1 MILNKFKN
9 IVNLNNAPEKEANK
23 NGDEN
28 ENKDPNAQI
37 PPEQSLDET
46 NDKTFFDDMLGAPQ
60 YTYEEF
66 IKILKTPQ
74 EERGDTEDLK
84 KHWGHPRRWKVILW
98 DIQIQNY
105 MNNDFN
111 AFVDFDFGGDREECR
126 IQRGSKMKIYTK
138 GKSKNCLRTQV
149 VCNVRAE
156 QKKEIKFKKVFEYRG
171 SYLDLENEKLRIKV
185 WEYKKFTLNK
195 LEGIYEEPLLSFA
208 IGQVYNETTL
218 YKFIKNSRVKRC
230 QLFFQLYFQELY
242 DFELSFLNWSFS
254 DLLSH
259 TYIQEKSLNYL
270 ENPDT
275 IEKRHIDKSQCSIF
289 PKMCKPRKKLNK
301 NNKKNKKKRLG
312 DNINEK
318 FSFNTVLSNESNEHS
333 SNNANS
339 GTLAGKNKSEMVS
352 KNLEKLF
359 FRNLSLLNNIEENE
373 DISYQNLENV
383 KLPNPRV
390 TMKLI
395 HTPKGNDG
403 FTIVSMCQKN
413 VRYPMW
419 ENLGEIYFRGTLR
432 DLDVSYLSV
441 KVEDMSAPKDAR
453 EIGVC
458 QIPLKGIVDYPHIMH
473 ELEAS
478 PWIIEEAKCEG
489 WDKKLKEWKFGKLEG
504 KVIVGRVPR
513 YRQIGDIYH
522 IDNKHVYLI
531 VHILNIDQI
540 VTVDNIK
547 ELDSYVEVSFDET
560 SRRTKIVKKSLTPNY
575 DSHIA
580 IPLRFNNKNEMDY
593 ENFSKKGCIYIDVWG
608 KTDDIIYIGGIS
620 ITPYEIFYNE
630 KNARRKK
637 TKLEHTDLETNIKT
651 NYETVVYKGCKKLH
665 FLHDDQRLSNLNFS
679 IWTYPDLLSNEGTT
693 NTTTTTTTT
702 NKDTRICS
710 PPVFNTTN
718 NFPLKLAQKYD
729 KLKNLYFQ
737 VLKAI
742 KGIPESCTDI
752 SKAKRFFNYELLNQ
766 RKENHFLPTLI
777 TNIKSPYFYESERA
791 IFHYVRCIPFIHKK
805 ENLVF
810 TPDFTLQL
818 KGGNALDHS
827 LLLCSLFLGIPV
839 ISFVCFG
846 TLLDNQKHAWVA
858 TLEFNEHK
866 NYGVIKFWE
875 TTTGNVYTLK
885 KRFLDINKLKSLK
898 IQLSESKHKLHLRD
912 DFLHRN
918 GTQKDSDAIKEQT
931 KRYIKELFQNRSRD
945 APPNGPSL
953 PYKTIDL
960 IFNNT
965 NIYVNLQDADPLN
978 IWYDYWKFDYWFPFS
993 SIQYNIQPCF
1003 TIKTFSHKIEDME
1016 LDRLAKDLRTNIEK
1030 NINIYRASRN
1040 LSTRWNKDETLELF
1054 LQVGLELLHQ
1064 LNTSRKDDERLAKVK
1079 IDDWK
1084 KALYHKVPQSHRLLG
1099 FPYHFNTCKSKFIT
1113 DKLISTLA
1121 ILESRDKSLC
1131 LSLAVCLYSLPGGFI
1146 SVYIYIITCVK
1157 ITQREMR
1164 KIEITKE
1171 KAQRKTK
1178 LKNLKKKDHNNNNA
1192 DTQSGGEAEDM
1203 NNIQND
1209 NDGILTNF
1217 EETLKDDPYYEN
1229 EQNSNTNKSSF
1240 ENLYKNE
1247 ENASEIGLNKENQNE
1262 ENENYSRNG
1271 DRKKKLQKSVDI
1283 INILLEMKN
1292 RKKNEKIGKDGKR
1305 NKSEENN
1312 EQSLI
1317 GDKNNILNK
1326 IDNEVSMQ
1334 SKEKDLDQTL
1344 IDDNIKTKDKDE
1356 TKKKKKSKSR
1366 RKDKDLEYEKLMISN
1381 AYLEQER
1388 KRLQEDMEKL
1398 KLEKEEIRLQKVIEN
1413 EDANQK
1419 LIEENRKLKKE
1430 LLEND
1435 KLERKVSF
1443 MLKVSEWEKKE
1454 NERKKQQEE
1463 SYKQMMEEA
1472 KLNES
1477 KEKQNKSKEKAREKE
1492 NDKENE
1498 KVKKKKKKHRDED
1511 NKEKTKITKGDKQKK
1526 SNSKNKKEIIP
1537 EVKDDETNLT
1547 KEINYGEKTK
1557 EIDQENQKSYI
1568 ALESQIKNEVS
1579 DQSNDS
1585 FDSKMHDKN
1594 GKQHEKG
1601 YINLTSF
1608 DENLDL
1614 NKIYRNNSGFGY
1626 TKEKKRNTI
1635 KVHTTRKIYNDNKP
1649 DDIEYPDIN
1658 DNTNEENIARY
1669 LYDKNISHDIQKTY
1683 YNDKPHYGNDRKNIS
1698 YKEIKDYDL
1707 FKGFIE
1713 ETKKKKKIVLV
1724 KKP

>member
-9 IVNLNNAPEKEANK
+9 IVNLNNTPEKEANK

-28 ENKDPNAQI
+28 ENKDPNAQN
-37 PPEQSLDET
+37 PQEQSLDET

-74 EERGDTEDLK
+74 EERGDTEDLR

-98 DIQIQNY
+98 DLQIQNY

-208 IGQVYNETTL
+208 TGQIYNETTL

-259 TYIQEKSLNYL
+259 TYIQEKSLNYF

-275 IEKRHIDKSQCSIF
+275 IEKRYIDKSQCSIF
-289 PKMCKPRKKLNK
+289 PKMCKPQKKINK
-301 NNKKNKKKRLG
+301 NRNNKKYKKKRLG
-312 DNINEK
+312 DNIDEK
-318 FSFNTVLSNESNEHS
+318 FSFNTVLSNESNEFS
-333 SNNANS
+333 SNNVNN
-339 GTLAGKNKSEMVS
+339 GTTVVKNKSERVS
-352 KNLEKLF
+352 RNLEKLF

-373 DISYQNLENV
+373 DISFQNLENV

-478 PWIIEEAKCEG
+478 PWIVEEAKCEG
-489 WDKKLKEWKFGKLEG
+489 WSKKLKEWKFGKLEG
-504 KVIVGRVPR
+504 KVVVGRVPR
-513 YRQIGDIYH
+513 YRQIGDMYH
-522 IDNKHVYLI
+522 IDNKYYYLI
-531 VHILNIDQI
+531 VHISNIDQI
-540 VTVDNIK
+540 VTVDNVK

-575 DSHIA
+575 DSYIA
-580 IPLRFNNKNEMDY
+580 IPLRFNNKNELNY
-593 ENFSKKGCIYIDVWG
+593 ENFSKKGSIYIDVWG

-637 TKLEHTDLETNIKT
+637 TKLEHTDLETNIKI

-679 IWTYPDLLSNEGTT
+679 VWTYPDLLNGEGSN
-693 NTTTTTTTT
+693 N
-702 NKDTRICS
+702 NKDTRIYS

-718 NFPLKLAQKYD
+718 NFPLKLAQKYE
-729 KLKNLYFQ
+729 KLKSLYFQ

-752 SKAKRFFNYELLNQ
+752 SKAKRYFNYELLNQ

-777 TNIKSPYFYESERA
+777 TNVKSPYFFESERG

-866 NYGVIKFWE
+866 NYGLIKFWE

-918 GTQKDSDAIKEQT
+918 STQKDIDTIKEQT
-931 KRYIKELFQNRSRD
+931 KRYIKEIFQNRNRD
-945 APPNGPSL
+945 VPPSGPSL

-965 NIYVNLQDADPLN
+965 NIYVNLQDPDPLN

-1016 LDRLAKDLRTNIEK
+1016 LDRLAKDLRTNIEE

-1131 LSLAVCLYSLPGGFI
+1131 LSLAVCIYSLPGGFI

-1157 ITQREMR
+1157 VTQREMR

-1178 LKNLKKKDHNNNNA
+1178 LKNLKKKDHSNNNA
-1192 DTQSGGEAEDM
+1192 DTQSGDAEDTY
-1203 NNIQND
+1203 NVQND

-1217 EETLKDDPYYEN
+1217 DETLKDDPYYEN
-1229 EQNSNTNKSSF
+1229 EQNSNANKSSF
-1240 ENLYKNE
+1240 DSFNKNKENTNI
-1247 ENASEIGLNKENQNE
+1247 IGLNKENQNE
-1262 ENENYSRNG
+1262 ENENSSRNG
-1271 DRKKKLQKSVDI
+1271 ERRRKKLQKSVDL
-1283 INILLEMKN
+1283 INIMLEIKN
-1292 RKKNEKIGKDGKR
+1292 RKKSGVIDKPAKKNEPEE
-1305 NKSEENN
+1305 NKNN
-1312 EQSLI
+1312 EQPLI
-1317 GDKNNILNK
+1317 DDKNNILDKTDNK
-1326 IDNEVSMQ
+1326 DQ
-1334 SKEKDLDQTL
+1334 TKSKEKDIDQTH
-1344 IDDNIKTKDKDE
+1344 DDDKIKTKDKDE
-1356 TKKKKKSKSR
+1356 TKKKKKSKSKK
-1366 RKDKDLEYEKLMISN
+1366 KDKDPEYEQLMISN

-1398 KLEKEEIRLQKVIEN
+1398 KLEKEELRLQKAIEN
-1413 EDANQK
+1413 DDANQK

-1454 NERKKQQEE
+1454 KERIKQQEE
-1463 SYKQMMEEA
+1463 NYKKMMEEA
-1472 KLNES
+1472 KLNEN
-1477 KEKQNKSKEKAREKE
+1477 KEKQSKSKEKSREKE
-1492 NDKENE
+1492 NDKENA

-1511 NKEKTKITKGDKQKK
+1511 NKEKIKTKGDKHKK
-1526 SNSKNKKEIIP
+1526 SHNKKQKEIIP
-1537 EVKDDETNLT
+1537 EVNDDEVDLT
-1547 KEINYGEKTK
+1547 KEINYGEKAK
-1557 EIDQENQKSYI
+1557 EIDHEDPKSYI
-1568 ALESQIKNEVS
+1568 GLEHQIKNEAS
-1579 DQSNDS
+1579 DESDDS
-1585 FDSKMHDKN
+1585 FDSKMRDKN

-1601 YINLTSF
+1601 YIDLTSF

-1614 NKIYRNNSGFGY
+1614 NKIYKNTSGFGN
-1626 TKEKKRNTI
+1626 TIETKRNTI
-1635 KVHTTRKIYNDNKP
+1635 KVHTTRRMYADNKP
-1649 DDIEYPDIN
+1649 DDTEDSDIN
-1658 DNTNEENIARY
+1658 DNANQASIARY
-1669 LYDKNISHDIQKTY
+1669 LYDKSISQNPNQKKY
-1683 YNDKPHYGNDRKNIS
+1683 YDEKPHYGKDMKNIT